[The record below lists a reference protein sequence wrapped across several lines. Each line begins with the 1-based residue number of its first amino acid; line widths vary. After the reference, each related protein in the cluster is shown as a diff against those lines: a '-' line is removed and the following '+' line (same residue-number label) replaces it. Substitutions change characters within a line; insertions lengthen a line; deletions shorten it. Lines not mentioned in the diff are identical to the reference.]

1 MVTDMRLFASVS
13 PRMNGQGAALDEAL
27 VAILDGA
34 MIWSLIGVD
43 AIMAAEI

>member
-1 MVTDMRLFASVS
+1 MG
-13 PRMNGQGAALDEAL
+13 PRMHGQGAALDEAL

-34 MIWSLIGVD
+34 VIWSLIGVD